1 MELIEVFNWLKLQA
15 PVIVVMGIVIWW
27 LAKQL
32 VKSQTKNET
41 LTENVIKIATLW
53 EAKSQSLS
61 EDDKEFKKEI
71 YEKLNEIATILK
83 TK

>member
-1 MELIEVFNWLKLQA
+1 MELIEVFNWLKIQA